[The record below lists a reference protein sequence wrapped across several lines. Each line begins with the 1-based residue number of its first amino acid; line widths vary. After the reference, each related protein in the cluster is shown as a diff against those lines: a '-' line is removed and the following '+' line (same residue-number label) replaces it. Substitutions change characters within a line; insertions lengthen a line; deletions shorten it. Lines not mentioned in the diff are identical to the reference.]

1 MTRSHQ
7 THVTDQF
14 GPRAQ
19 AYVDSAVHARGA
31 DLDALEAIVRAARPA
46 RALDLGAGGGHV
58 SYLMA
63 PHAGS
68 VTASDLSPDMTAA
81 IAATASERGL
91 SNIEAVEA
99 AAEGLPFADETFDFL
114 ACRFSVHHWNDF
126 AAGMRE
132 ARRVVQ
138 TGSPAVF
145 IDVVAP
151 GAAVL
156 DTHLQAVELLRDT
169 SHARNYTAGEW
180 LTVLERSN
188 FALKQS
194 RTWRLRMEFANW
206 IARMR
211 TPETNARA
219 IRALQKA
226 ASEETRRH
234 YAIESDGSFMLDVL
248 MIEAVAE

>member
-7 THVTDQF
+7 AHVTDQF

-19 AYVDSAVHARGA
+19 AYVESTVHARGA
-31 DLDALEAIVRAARPA
+31 DLDALEAIVRTARPA

-63 PHAGS
+63 PHTGA
-68 VTASDLSPDMTAA
+68 VTACDLSADMIAA
-81 IAATASERGL
+81 IANTAGERGL
-91 SNIEAVEA
+91 ENIETVEA
-99 AAEGLPFADETFDFL
+99 AAERLPFDNEAFDFL
-114 ACRFSVHHWNDF
+114 ACRFSAHHWNDF

-132 ARRVVQ
+132 ARRVLKP
-138 TGSPAVF
+138 GSPAVF

-169 SHARNYTAGEW
+169 SHGRNYTAGEW
-180 LTVLERSN
+180 HSVLGRSG
-188 FALKQS
+188 FALKES
-194 RTWRLRMEFANW
+194 RMSRLRMEFANW
-206 IARMR
+206 VARMR

-219 IRALQKA
+219 IRALQVA

-234 YAIESDGSFMLDVL
+234 YVIEADGSFMLDVL

>member
-31 DLDALEAIVRAARPA
+31 DLDALKAIVRSARPA

-68 VTASDLSPDMTAA
+68 VTACDLSPDMTAA
-81 IAATASERGL
+81 IAATARERGL
-91 SNIEAVEA
+91 GNIETVEA
-99 AAEGLPFADETFDFL
+99 AAESLPFADQTFDFL
-114 ACRFSVHHWNDF
+114 ACRYSVHHWHDF

-132 ARRVVQ
+132 ARRVVKP
-138 TGSPAVF
+138 GSSAVF
-145 IDVVAP
+145 VDVYAAGV
-151 GAAVL
+151 AVL

-180 LTVLERSN
+180 VTVLERSG
-188 FALKQS
+188 FALKEGRS
-194 RTWRLRMEFANW
+194 SRLRMEYANW

-211 TPETNARA
+211 TPDTNARA
-219 IRALQKA
+219 IRALQEA

-234 YAIESDGSFMLDVL
+234 YAIESDGSFVLDVL